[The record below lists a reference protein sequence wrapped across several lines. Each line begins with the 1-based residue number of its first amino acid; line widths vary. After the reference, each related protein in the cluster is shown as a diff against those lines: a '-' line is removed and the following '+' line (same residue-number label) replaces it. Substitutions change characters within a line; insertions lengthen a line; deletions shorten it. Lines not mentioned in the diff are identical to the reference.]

1 MLLAYIFK
9 FKSLW
14 HKSFPKILS
23 PCGGY
28 IVEDFWISKKGNDYL
43 QYMIMESYQFMFHG
57 SFLLICIFHMIGY
70 SFNDIMEM
78 SMQDDI

>member
-14 HKSFPKILS
+14 HKSFPKTLS

-28 IVEDFWISKKGNDYL
+28 IVEDFWITKKGNDYL
-43 QYMIMESYQFMFHG
+43 QYMIMESY
-57 SFLLICIFHMIGY
+57 
-70 SFNDIMEM
+70 
-78 SMQDDI
+78 